1 MRYVKMLQERIDTV
15 KRVCPNIR
23 LEFLQSIDFNQM
35 LVNST
40 FMHLLALTIVLFL
53 PSPKYQELIVIPTF
67 KLDIIALEPGKKTAS
82 PSAVGQKERS
92 PKPIAKKVVA
102 KRLPPSKPVAEKS
115 ETTRKLLSDLEALR
129 STVPEKS
136 SRSVIE
142 ELDQLAR
149 LSPGIHAKKIPPPK
163 PIQEKAL
170 GKKKI
175 QKPREL
181 PLETKSAAPPSLTG
195 GLLKDF
201 EKLKMKEVAQLKTI
215 AVERDVKRKTAR
227 AEERELTALAERS
240 LEFKAKKTTNGKS
253 DLLKEL
259 DAAMAEDQ
267 VALST
272 IPEKEEQLK
281 SLAPVPE
288 QPVEKPLQPLRDKLG
303 ALEKSPVKIEIDM
316 SRDRVASKEFQSGI
330 RTMRA
335 PVLPKSS
342 KTAKPEILAFA
353 DHEGSPESD
362 FLSLYIGKIYERV
375 YSKWKTP
382 LGYQK
387 WNKSFLIKNLQVDT
401 AFTIYKGGNI
411 DKPIIRKSAGDEDLN
426 SVALKAIYDSAPF
439 PPLPKEW
446 KQPHLTVV
454 INFIYVPEDN

>member
-15 KRVCPNIR
+15 KRVCPDIR

-195 GLLKDF
+195 GLLQDF
-201 EKLKMKEVAQLKTI
+201 EKLKMKEVAQPKAI

-227 AEERELTALAERS
+227 AEERELTALTERS
-240 LEFKAKKTTNGKS
+240 LGLKAKKTTNGKS

-272 IPEKEEQLK
+272 IPEKKEQLK

-316 SRDRVASKEFQSGI
+316 SRDRVAFEEFQSGI
-330 RTMRA
+330 RKMKA
-335 PVLPKSS
+335 PALPKSS

-387 WNKSFLIKNLQVDT
+387 WNESFLIKNLQVDT

-446 KQPHLTVV
+446 KHSNLPVTM
-454 INFIYVPEDN
+454 IFRYVPK

>member
-23 LEFLQSIDFNQM
+23 LEFLQSTDFNQM

-40 FMHLLALTIVLFL
+40 FVHLLALTILLFL

-102 KRLPPSKPVAEKS
+102 KRLPPSKPVAEKT
-115 ETTRKLLSDLEALR
+115 ETIRKQLSDLEALG
-129 STVPEKS
+129 SAVPEKS
-136 SRSVIE
+136 SKSVLK

-163 PIQEKAL
+163 PIQKKAL
-170 GKKKI
+170 GVKKI

-181 PLETKSAAPPSLTG
+181 PLETKSAAPPPLTG

-201 EKLKMKEVAQLKTI
+201 EELKMKEVAQPKTI
-215 AVERDVKRKTAR
+215 AVEKDVSRKAAR
-227 AEERELTALAERS
+227 AEERELAVLAERP
-240 LEFKAKKTTNGKS
+240 LELKAKKATDGKS

-281 SLAPVPE
+281 SLAPVQERPE
-288 QPVEKPLQPLRDKLG
+288 EKPLQPLRDRLG

-316 SRDRVASKEFQSGI
+316 SQDRVAFKEFQSGI
-330 RTMRA
+330 REMKA

-342 KTAKPEILAFA
+342 KTTKPEILAFA

-362 FLSLYIGKIYERV
+362 FLSLYMGKIYERV

-387 WNKSFLIKNLQVDT
+387 WNESFLIKDLQVDT

-446 KQPHLTVV
+446 KHANLPVTM
-454 INFIYVPEDN
+454 IFRYVPK